1 MEQEQTQ
8 QKKNKK
14 PILFGLLM
22 LLIGGV
28 IGGTFAYFTS
38 SDTFENEF
46 KTKPY
51 KMEVTETFESP
62 AEWTPGTTTSK
73 TVVAKNTGDV
83 KAAVRVKLVESWK
96 DANNQTLPLVD
107 GSNNA
112 AAVINFTDGY
122 TGNWTKSG
130 DYYYYKTALDKNE
143 STTSLIQSVTFNP
156 AVSIS
161 ATDVCTYTLTDNTTT
176 TTKPNDMTN
185 VKSVT
190 CTTTT
195 AGYAGGTYKLDITV
209 ETVQYDQ
216 YQTAWNT
223 NVDIA
228 PRAISTH

>member
-8 QKKNKK
+8 QKKSKK

-62 AEWTPGTTTSK
+62 TDWTPGTTTNK

-83 KAAVRVKLVESWK
+83 PAAVRVKLEESWV
-96 DANNQTLPLVD
+96 DANNQALELKD
-107 GSNNA
+107 GNNNA
-112 AAVINFTDGY
+112 AAIINFANDLSTK
-122 TGNWTKSG
+122 WEKSG
-130 DYYYYKTALDKNE
+130 DYYYYKTKLANGQ
-143 STTSLIQSVTFNP
+143 STSSLIQSVTFNP
-156 AVSIS
+156 AVDIS
-161 ATDVCTYTLTDNTTT
+161 TTDVCTYTLDDDTTT
-176 TTKPNDMTN
+176 TTKPNDMST
-185 VKSVT
+185 VKSTT

-195 AGYAGGTYKLDITV
+195 SGYAGGTYKLDVTV

-216 YQTAWNT
+216 YRTAWNT
-223 NVDIA
+223 NVVIN
-228 PRAISTH
+228 

>member
-1 MEQEQTQ
+1 MEQEQMQ

-14 PILFGLLM
+14 PVLFAVLM
-22 LLIGGV
+22 LLIGGI

-112 AAVINFTDGY
+112 AAVINFTTGY
-122 TGNWTKSG
+122 TDNWTKSG
-130 DYYYYKTALDKNE
+130 DYYYYKTALDKNQ

-161 ATDVCTYTLTDNTTT
+161 ATDVCTYTLTDDTTT
-176 TTKPNDMTN
+176 TTKPNDMTT

-216 YQTAWNT
+216 YQTAWST
-223 NVDIA
+223 SVV
-228 PRAISTH
+228 IS